1 MPQSVSYTLI
11 TLAVSAFALTSLD
24 SVARVGR
31 LSLQEFFMEEDR
43 EMGRAAKVFGNKW
56 TATVLTLALAFLLA
70 KVGYESI
77 WPLFGSAN
85 QLLSAL
91 ALISCAVFLKKT
103 KRQGMML
110 WGPMFLMMAVT
121 FTAIVLKIKELVT
134 SLCREFDSGNVIQL
148 VFAILLLIL
157 GVMVAAEGLQ
167 KLFCPGFRK
176 PQEIKS
182 EDSEKL

>member
-1 MPQSVSYTLI
+1 MLFRS
-11 TLAVSAFALTSLD
+11 
-24 SVARVGR
+24 
-31 LSLQEFFMEEDR
+31 
-43 EMGRAAKVFGNKW
+43 
-56 TATVLTLALAFLLA
+56 
-70 KVGYESI
+70 GYESI